1 MMKKLILPLFLFAA
15 MSATAQ
21 TTIAEVFKQMPD
33 SLLPY
38 LSKNNRLDMIDFMEA
53 GMKAEV
59 TNLLDGTSTMNTLSS
74 DSLSIKMND
83 CMTVTLRLVE
93 RDSTVVEMRQTY
105 KISEDQEQ
113 TVVRY
118 YSTSWYPLTKK
129 SVLHSSLL
137 RRDDDVFSR
146 RHF

>member
-1 MMKKLILPLFLFAA
+1 MKKLILPLFLFAA